1 MIIFKN
7 LVYSYNNMNI
17 IEFNEKKLRT
27 NFEITDASTAFVNCL
42 RRICSSKCPTV
53 TFDDTYHND
62 TSLNS
67 IKITKNTSSLHNEFV
82 SHRLSLI
89 PINMASDDSLKIS
102 TNYNY
107 TTNSREW
114 KFLDTNTVPTFTI
127 DITNN
132 NDQIHRRNTDT
143 LLDVTTNDFIARLGD
158 TELDISKYFKP
169 DPYTNEFILINKL
182 KCNLINDTEAEQLK
196 IECKPTIGIGKTRN
210 DPTGTVSY
218 YFKCNETEVE
228 SNFSLKIK
236 HLQEERINKN
246 LTEYTEQDI
255 SKLRSSYDLLDKDRV
270 YIKNE
275 SGKANHFVFS
285 IESIGFMDSSQI
297 IVDSIHSLML
307 TLKDIRSNFTLDID
321 DVHGI
326 KVSDNISI
334 NRILDHNELYVIKI
348 ENENHTI
355 GNILKYYIVENYV
368 SSDIDDTDKPFKI
381 AGYVMPH
388 PTIENIEFKFVL
400 KDTIT
405 PEYIIDF
412 LQKTIGN
419 SINKSI
425 KEINL
430 NKMFISI
437 VFIKNINYVLGLF
450 ETFLKEFTEKSD
462 IKNPLFVIQD
472 TDKHL
477 SKNSNYV

>member
-1 MIIFKN
+1 
-7 LVYSYNNMNI
+7 
-17 IEFNEKKLRT
+17 
-27 NFEITDASTAFVNCL
+27 
-42 RRICSSKCPTV
+42 
-53 TFDDTYHND
+53 
-62 TSLNS
+62 
-67 IKITKNTSSLHNEFV
+67 
-82 SHRLSLI
+82 
-89 PINMASDDSLKIS
+89 
-102 TNYNY
+102 
-107 TTNSREW
+107 
-114 KFLDTNTVPTFTI
+114 
-127 DITNN
+127 
-132 NDQIHRRNTDT
+132 
-143 LLDVTTNDFIARLGD
+143 
-158 TELDISKYFKP
+158 
-169 DPYTNEFILINKL
+169 
-182 KCNLINDTEAEQLK
+182 
-196 IECKPTIGIGKTRN
+196 
-210 DPTGTVSY
+210 
-218 YFKCNETEVE
+218 
-228 SNFSLKIK
+228 
-236 HLQEERINKN
+236 
-246 LTEYTEQDI
+246 
-255 SKLRSSYDLLDKDRV
+255 
-270 YIKNE
+270 
-275 SGKANHFVFS
+275 
-285 IESIGFMDSSQI
+285 MDSSQI
-297 IVDSIHSLML
+297 IVDSIYSLML

-355 GNILKYYIVENYV
+355 GNILKYYMVENYV

-430 NKMFISI
+430 KKMFISI

-450 ETFLKEFTEKSD
+450 ETFLKEFTEKSE

-477 SKNSNYV
+477 SKNSNFV